1 MSHKTKKLEILD
13 IDDIKSLENKNLSKK
28 VNHYLQK
35 TLFTIRILFRHNEEN
50 IDDLIDFYYY
60 IEDVLDDKIYLDEDE
75 LKILIYRVTDLVLNI
90 EDYGVCGGSILIE
103 PLSQLEGALLLELE
117 KLKLKIFHEEDELW
131 QEIIDSQIKDNE
143 VEFNVLIKI
152 LGEDDVGTIKKEVVT
167 LLKQNYQQEYLT
179 YLSRKDYLEY

>member
-90 EDYGVCGGSILIE
+90 ED
-103 PLSQLEGALLLELE
+103 
-117 KLKLKIFHEEDELW
+117 
-131 QEIIDSQIKDNE
+131 
-143 VEFNVLIKI
+143 FNRTFVS
-152 LGEDDVGTIKKEVVT
+152 T
-167 LLKQNYQQEYLT
+167 
-179 YLSRKDYLEY
+179 

>member
-60 IEDVLDDKIYLDEDE
+60 
-75 LKILIYRVTDLVLNI
+75 NF
-90 EDYGVCGGSILIE
+90 
-103 PLSQLEGALLLELE
+103 
-117 KLKLKIFHEEDELW
+117 KLKGKVVKCHC
-131 QEIIDSQIKDNE
+131 SPRYCNNGQISK
-143 VEFNVLIKI
+143 
-152 LGEDDVGTIKKEVVT
+152 
-167 LLKQNYQQEYLT
+167 
-179 YLSRKDYLEY
+179 

>member
-35 TLFTIRILFRHNEEN
+35 TLFTIRI
-50 IDDLIDFYYY
+50 
-60 IEDVLDDKIYLDEDE
+60 LDDKIYLDEDE

-117 KLKLKIFHEEDELW
+117 KFKLKILHEEDELW

-152 LGEDDVGTIKKEVVT
+152 LGEDDVGTIKKEVAT

>member
-60 IEDVLDDKIYLDEDE
+60 IEDVLDD
-75 LKILIYRVTDLVLNI
+75 
-90 EDYGVCGGSILIE
+90 
-103 PLSQLEGALLLELE
+103 
-117 KLKLKIFHEEDELW
+117 
-131 QEIIDSQIKDNE
+131 
-143 VEFNVLIKI
+143 
-152 LGEDDVGTIKKEVVT
+152 
-167 LLKQNYQQEYLT
+167 
-179 YLSRKDYLEY
+179 